1 MAMGIRASAR
11 NRVFL
16 MRKRI
21 DEKRRIMME
30 RTQGG
35 WTAGAISTN
44 ERASMAASLS
54 PNSLDIS

>member
-1 MAMGIRASAR
+1 MAMGMRASAR
-11 NRVFL
+11 NLVCL
-16 MRKRI
+16 MRKRV

-35 WTAGAISTN
+35 WMAGAISTK

-54 PNSLDIS
+54 PNWLDIS